1 MTQKWFPEFSHVESV
16 DGLDV
21 FVTTEGRIG
30 VIYQLPLMDL
40 DLRGSVRQIQI
51 LSQLTSELP
60 ENILVRLQLK
70 SGIETTLP
78 FLSDR
83 EETILERGYVTER
96 VLISW
101 EGRLPES
108 WNPFSWLRIKSK
120 KSKESKESKES
131 KGSND
136 SGYSD
141 CSPYKNHLKSFI
153 KKIPTVQLAAL
164 GATPLGSDR
173 LEQELN
179 LGKSEIYQSTAGLQA
194 GSEYIG
200 VLRLWKQ
207 GLMDLD
213 EKSLSEMKM
222 NLPLP
227 FEICVNLKPKS
238 KTYVEYMLKKKLGNE
253 LSSSDPIS
261 HQAAEDTQAMIAET
275 QLDRGSLVDLEWLFL
290 IRRPSQEVLFQDL
303 KVALPQLAPLGE
315 IAEETLGAYP
325 SVRATFFGSESHFT
339 FMERA
344 GAAWAYLPVYSRG
357 NGSDLSWIA
366 DSKSERNHQSLSVL
380 HREDDSLF
388 VFDAFDPKWGGFNCI
403 NNGVRGSGK
412 SVLNNLIS
420 RSLLLDPSVRM
431 YKIDVGGSYRKECS
445 LYQGTEF
452 KVNLGEPSG
461 INPFGI
467 LRELPKSLDAIE
479 TLSTFLG
486 PLILENHEKIISST
500 LKAQLEN
507 LLLKYGESLPKNPN
521 ISDFSKFCG
530 ADLPRAD
537 LFKRWSTGIYQ
548 NVLKE
553 YDTPIDW
560 EKGKYFYFNFSQI
573 KDASNSDYA
582 KGVIGSVIALA
593 NMEMLR
599 AGDALSGAC
608 KRRLVLFV
616 DEAPF
621 FVQQNASFFKLSTAN
636 FRKFGH
642 ATVLIGQ
649 KLSDFEFIGANA
661 EIDSGII
668 MNSPIR
674 FLFEIEGLES
684 SFAAKLGLTE
694 EQVTRMKSLYYG
706 KEYREC
712 LSQFPG
718 TSKALEG
725 RVLRIKVNPEEYW
738 EVTSDVDD
746 NRKLSTLMNHVPGL
760 TLREAIACLA
770 RS

>member
-30 VIYQLPLMDL
+30 VIYQLSLMDL
-40 DLRGSVRQIQI
+40 DLRGSVRQIQT
-51 LSQLTSELP
+51 LSHLASELP
-60 ENILVRLQLK
+60 ENILVRIQLK
-70 SGIETTLP
+70 SEVETTLP

-83 EETILERGYVTER
+83 EETIAERGYVTER

-108 WNPFSWLRIKSK
+108 WNPFSWLRVQK
-120 KSKESKESKES
+120 KT
-131 KGSND
+131 ND
-136 SGYSD
+136 SRYSD
-141 CSPYKNHLKSFI
+141 SSPYKKHLKSFI

-179 LGKSEIYQSTAGLQA
+179 LGNSEIYQTTGGLQA
-194 GSEYIG
+194 GSEYFG

-207 GLMDLD
+207 GILDLD
-213 EKSLSEMKM
+213 EKSLSEIKM
-222 NLPLP
+222 HLPLP

-253 LSSSDPIS
+253 LSSSDPLS

-275 QLDRGSLVDLEWLFL
+275 QLDRGSLVDLEWLFV
-290 IRRPSQEVLFQDL
+290 IKRPSQEILFQDL
-303 KVALPQLAPLGE
+303 KIALPQLSPLGE

-325 SVRATFFGSESHFT
+325 SVRASRFGSESHFT

-344 GAAWAYLPVYSRG
+344 GAAWAYLPVFSRG
-357 NGSDLSWIA
+357 NGSDLSEFTP
-366 DSKSERNHQSLSVL
+366 SKEERNLSLSVL

-420 RSLLLDPSVRM
+420 RSLLQDPSVRM

-560 EKGKYFYFNFSQI
+560 ENGKYFYFNFSQI

-649 KLSDFEFIGANA
+649 KLSDFEFIGANE
-661 EIDSGII
+661 EIDWGII

-674 FLFEIEGLES
+674 FLFEIEGLEV

-725 RVLRIKVNPEEYW
+725 RVLRIKVNPVEYW

-746 NRKLSTLMNHVPGL
+746 NRKLSTLMSHVPGL